1 MGTTTNRLSMAAQG
15 TRAEE
20 HANAAG
26 LLGLVARGILYLVLA
41 GLAVELAVSDGGEQV
56 DSRGALHDLAQNGAG
71 KVALVLLVV
80 GFAAFALWH
89 AYVALVGGSAGKEV
103 GQRVAD
109 AVRAVVY
116 GSLCAL
122 SASFLFASKSSG
134 NSDQAGKTWTA
145 RLLDWSGGQL
155 LVGAIGVAVIAAGLY
170 LLWRAVSGRPQ
181 DEKAVLEA
189 APRETDAVHW
199 LGAIGNAARGVV
211 VGLVGLFLLV
221 AAVQYDPNET
231 VGLDGA
237 LKRLLDESYG
247 AVLVL
252 LVAAGLAS
260 FGIYSI
266 ARAWVNRHHV

>member
-1 MGTTTNRLSMAAQG
+1 MSTTTNRLSVPERGTQAAQ
-15 TRAEE
+15 

-26 LLGLVARGILYLVLA
+26 LLGLVARGILYLVLS
-41 GLAVELAVSDGGEQV
+41 GLAVELAVRDGGEQV

-71 KVALVLLVV
+71 KIALVLLVV

-89 AYVALVGGSAGKEV
+89 AFLALAGGSAGREV
-103 GQRVAD
+103 GRRVAD
-109 AVRAVVY
+109 GARAVVY

-122 SASFLFASKSSG
+122 SASFLLASKSSG

-145 RLLDWSGGQL
+145 RLLDWTGGQL
-155 LVGAIGVAVIAAGLY
+155 LVGAIGVAVIVAGLA
-170 LLWRAVSGRPQ
+170 LVWRAVSGKPQ

-189 APRETDAVHW
+189 APRETDALHR
-199 LGAIGNAARGVV
+199 LGAIGNVARGAV

-247 AVLVL
+247 TVLVL
-252 LVAAGLAS
+252 LVAAGLAA

-266 ARAWVNRHHV
+266 ARAWVNRRHV